1 MSIKIPPYQL
11 QNQLQNQQPIENLNI
26 AANITQFISLFL
38 LLKDASNSEIME
50 ELQKQDKE
58 YLKKIVEQNELII
71 KQNEELLR
79 RK

>member
-1 MSIKIPPYQL
+1 MSIKIPPYPT
-11 QNQLQNQQPIENLNI
+11 QNNQPAENLNI

>member
-1 MSIKIPPYQL
+1 MSIKIPPYSV
-11 QNQLQNQQPIENLNI
+11 QNEQTPGDRLNI

-38 LLKDASNSEIME
+38 LLKDASNQEIME

-58 YLKKIVEQNELII
+58 YLTKIIEQNELII

-79 RK
+79 RR

>member
-1 MSIKIPPYQL
+1 MSIKIPPYPN
-11 QNQLQNQQPIENLNI
+11 QNNQPAENLNI

-71 KQNEELLR
+71 KQNEELLK

>member
-1 MSIKIPPYQL
+1 MVMPIKIPPYQA
-11 QNQLQNQQPIENLNI
+11 QNQQPIENLNV
-26 AANITQFISLFL
+26 AANLSQFISLFL
-38 LLKDASNSEIME
+38 LLKDSSNSEIME

>member
-1 MSIKIPPYQL
+1 MPIKIPQY
-11 QNQLQNQQPIENLNI
+11 QLQNQQPIENLNV
-26 AANITQFISLFL
+26 AANLSQFISLFL

>member
-1 MSIKIPPYQL
+1 MVMPIKIPPYQA
-11 QNQLQNQQPIENLNI
+11 QNQQPIENLNV
-26 AANITQFISLFL
+26 AANLSQFVSLFL
-38 LLKDASNSEIME
+38 LLKDSSNSEIME